1 MVTILENAKA
11 MRLLVC
17 EQTGRWAAG
26 LRREL
31 AESGVRV
38 RELRSLDDCGPELA
52 DAPASFLVLELT
64 RRHLAAL
71 LTALPL
77 WRKCHPA
84 MRAAVVAPRELAP
97 FEWLVREAGAV
108 HFLCSPRQLGA
119 LARIVLRHGAQVPPP
134 PQSLTQRLWAGLP
147 WGKEI

>member
-1 MVTILENAKA
+1 MPMTPDTAKI

-17 EQTGRWAAG
+17 ERTGQWATA

-31 AESGVRV
+31 AESGLRV
-38 RELRSLDDCGPELA
+38 RELRSFDDCEAELA

-64 RRHLAAL
+64 PRHLDAL
-71 LTALPL
+71 LTALPR
-77 WRKCHPA
+77 WRKRHPA
-84 MRAAVVAPRELAP
+84 MRVAVVAGRESAP
-97 FEWLVREAGAV
+97 FEWLVREAGVV

-147 WGKEI
+147 WGKE